1 MYEKEFKLIF
11 DYAKDKVDDIEIML
25 SAANSFSTRIHEQKI
40 EAFNYSDAKG
50 LGVRV
55 IVAGKLGYSYTE
67 KIDEESFKLIVDEA
81 VENARFNEDSDP
93 AIMAD
98 YPDVETKLDLYEKK
112 LDEVKVEDKI
122 ALAKDLE
129 KYAKAAD
136 KRVFNVPYA
145 MYGDSKVYSKIAN
158 SKGLNKEEKQNSAYC
173 FVGALSKQ
181 DEDKRVGIEFF
192 IGRDFSKIDARK
204 MAEKSVQKSTD
215 LLGGEAISSGV
226 YPVIFNHDT
235 MATMLGTFAS
245 VFYANSVQQGKSL
258 LVGKMAE
265 KIANEKVT
273 VADDAL
279 HPEGTSSR
287 HFDSEGYPSQKTMLI
302 ENGVLKSYLHNTK
315 TALKDGAKSTGNGS
329 RGYKGS
335 LEISTSN
342 LILEAD
348 EHKVTELFAAHDNVI
363 EIVALQGMHSGANTI
378 SGDFSLSAEGF
389 LYENGKRKHSLK
401 QFTVSGNFLNM
412 LENVEMIADNFSF
425 NSSSIGTPSVLI
437 KELSISG

>member
-1 MYEKEFKLIF
+1 MYEKEFKQIF
-11 DYAKDKVDDIEIML
+11 DYARDKVDDIEIVL
-25 SAANSFSTRIHEQKI
+25 SAVNSFSTRIHEQQI

-55 IVAGKLGYSYTE
+55 IVNGKLGYSYTE
-67 KIDEESFKLIVDEA
+67 KFDEASFELIVDEA

-93 AIMAD
+93 AIMD
-98 YPDVETKLDLYEKK
+98 NYPDVDTKLDLYEKK

-136 KRVFNVPYA
+136 DRVFNVPYA
-145 MYGDSKVYSKIAN
+145 MYGDSKAYSKIAN
-158 SKGLNKEEKQNSAYC
+158 SKGLDKEEKQNSAYC

-181 DEDKRVGIEFF
+181 DDDKRIGIEFF

-226 YPVIFNHDT
+226 YPVVFNNDM

-245 VFYANSVQQGKSL
+245 VFFANSVQQGKSL
-258 LVGKMAE
+258 LVGKMTK
-265 KIANEKVT
+265 KIADEKVT
-273 VADDAL
+273 IVDDSL
-279 HPEGTSSR
+279 HPEGASSR
-287 HFDSEGYPSQKTMLI
+287 HFDSEGYPSQKTILI
-302 ENGVLKSYLHNTK
+302 DDGVLKSYLHNTK
-315 TALKDGAKSTGNGS
+315 TALKDSVKSTGNGS
-329 RGYKGS
+329 RSYKGS

-348 EHKVTELFAAHDNVI
+348 EHKEEELFATHDKVI

-401 QFTVSGNFLNM
+401 QFTVSGNFLKM